1 MFGCGKFRWLS
12 IEKFDRQ
19 LTPKEEQF
27 FRKHREV
34 CYPCL
39 RYEQHG
45 LNAMNMLTSG
55 AIEPEISE
63 DFDDKVLRS
72 LRTTAP
78 RRVALANW
86 SPALAGAAVAGLA
99 LAAALQLL
107 GKVPVLNEKQN
118 LQNNGAYNR
127 RIEDIRF
134 YNNDPSTFP
143 DLVLPEKIDR

>member
-1 MFGCGKFRWLS
+1 MNSRMFGCGKFRWMS

-39 RYEQHG
+39 RYEQQG

-55 AIEPEISE
+55 SLEPEISD
-63 DFDDKVLRS
+63 DFDANVIRS

-78 RRVALANW
+78 KRVGVAYW

-99 LAAALQLL
+99 LMAALQLL
-107 GKVPVLNEKQN
+107 SRVPAINAEPVRGGH
-118 LQNNGAYNR
+118 GAYNR
-127 RIEDIRF
+127 Y
-134 YNNDPSTFP
+134 YNSDPSTFP
-143 DLVLPEKIDR
+143 DLVLPSKIDR